1 MKFRGQTIT
10 GDGFDKIVAE
20 KMPKI
25 KQQEEPSPSDHKVE
39 FQELHEFHQDI
50 RPLEKRTEMKI
61 KLSSSKERIEGEQNL
76 DVLGLIEDLH
86 AQLLASSR
94 TKKALE
100 MDLSSS
106 QKTIHQFA
114 QDNKELR
121 SHQEAL
127 RKEIQGL
134 KEIQSE
140 STYLMEE
147 NTDALDKIREFQQ
160 ELKTMKESLVKTV
173 QEKKDALDRI
183 RELESQLEQ
192 NDLFK
197 IKGRLKEREASHLSE
212 ENRDLQSRLEEAL
225 TQNMELQ
232 GKHEALKKSFNEVKE
247 SLTLLR
253 DACKSNYYN
262 LSENP
267 E

>member
-1 MKFRGQTIT
+1 MKFGGQTIT

-25 KQQEEPSPSDHKVE
+25 KQQEEPFPSDHEVE
-39 FQELHEFHQDI
+39 PRGLNEVRQEI
-50 RPLEKRTEMKI
+50 RPLDKGTEEKI
-61 KLSSSKERIEGEQNL
+61 NLPSSKERIEEEQNL
-76 DVLGLIEDLH
+76 DVIRLIEDLH
-86 AQLLASSR
+86 TQLLASSR
-94 TKKALE
+94 TKKALD

-106 QKTIHQFA
+106 QKTIYQLA

-121 SHQEAL
+121 SQQEAL

-134 KEIQSE
+134 KEIRSE

-147 NTDALDKIREFQQ
+147 NTDALERIRELQQ
-160 ELKTMKESLVKTV
+160 ELRTVKETLINTT
-173 QEKKDALDRI
+173 QERNDALGRI

-197 IKGRLKEREASHLSE
+197 IKGRLKEREASHLSD
-212 ENRDLQSRLEEAL
+212 ENRELQSRLEEAL
-225 TQNMELQ
+225 AQNMELQ
-232 GKHEALKKSFNEVKE
+232 GKHEALRKSFNEVKD
-247 SLTLLR
+247 SLILLR
-253 DACKSNYYN
+253 DACKLNYYN
-262 LSENP
+262 LSENS